1 MEKRLQFLHLPMSI
15 FAVENYLGG
24 RHMRCGSEMAPAWKE
39 VEMRIVETGAAGV
52 IALASQFLIVAAV
65 LL

>member
-1 MEKRLQFLHLPMSI
+1 MQLHMST
-15 FAVENYLGG
+15 FAVENSDSWID
-24 RHMRCGSEMAPAWKE
+24 MRCGSETAPVYEE
-39 VEMRIVETGAAGV
+39 VEMRIFETGAAGV

>member
-1 MEKRLQFLHLPMSI
+1 VPDALRER
-15 FAVENYLGG
+15 N
-24 RHMRCGSEMAPAWKE
+24 GSGYEE
-39 VEMRIVETGAAGV
+39 VEMRIVETGVAGV

>member
-1 MEKRLQFLHLPMSI
+1 LK
-15 FAVENYLGG
+15 
-24 RHMRCGSEMAPAWKE
+24 GS
-39 VEMRIVETGAAGV
+39 EMRIVETAAAGV

>member
-1 MEKRLQFLHLPMSI
+1 
-15 FAVENYLGG
+15 
-24 RHMRCGSEMAPAWKE
+24 MRCGSETAPVYEE
-39 VEMRIVETGAAGV
+39 VEMRIVETGVVGV

>member
-1 MEKRLQFLHLPMSI
+1 MSPGY
-15 FAVENYLGG
+15 E
-24 RHMRCGSEMAPAWKE
+24 E
-39 VEMRIVETGAAGV
+39 VEMRIVETGVAGV